1 MGDDIT
7 EFREKCFDKLREK
20 KGDKEAAR
28 ICGVKAMTKR
38 GARASPDDVPE
49 GAVLLLVEK
58 EPLSISKSVQA
69 EIVKGDLL
77 PVEASSKLGRRI
89 RKEVRVEET
98 PAPIVKTEDGFASTK
113 QLEV

>member
-38 GARASPDDVPE
+38 GAKASPDDVPE
-49 GAVLLLVEK
+49 GAVLLLVQE
-58 EPLSISKSVQA
+58 EPLNVSRSVQA

-77 PVEASSKLGRRI
+77 PVEANSKLGRRI
-89 RKEVRVEET
+89 REEAEVKKT
-98 PAPIVKTEDGFASTK
+98 PAPVVKTEDGFASTE